1 MSIIPMQREVKKIQ
15 SELSEIS
22 KGLHQILELLKK
34 DKKFSM
40 VVKESDTTSFSDAKH
55 LIDSM
60 EEEG

>member
-22 KGLHQILELLKK
+22 KGIHQILELLKK
-34 DKKFSM
+34 EKKFS
-40 VVKESDTTSFSDAKH
+40 VLVEENDTTSFSDVKH
-55 LIDSM
+55 LMESI